1 MYGVLSMDIEKI
13 PVPLRL
19 DEAKALSDEVR
30 VFILDLLSKKPMS
43 VHEILQE
50 LKKRGL
56 FKNINTIR
64 YHLQVLK
71 DAGLVELVRTEEV
84 KGGVLK
90 YYASKRKVY
99 AFEAPEEVI
108 KDIDQV
114 INSIKE
120 PLKTIILDVI
130 RKHRE
135 AILNAAKKLKP
146 CPYCVTKHFAEYIV
160 LEAFKI
166 AMGKILSDPEV
177 TNELSKF
184 VVKEELSS

>member
-1 MYGVLSMDIEKI
+1 MSAEKI

-19 DEAKALSDEVR
+19 DEAKALSDEIR

-43 VHEILQE
+43 VHEIVQE

-99 AFEAPEEVI
+99 AFEVPEEVA
-108 KDIDQV
+108 KDIDPV

-120 PLKTIILDVI
+120 PLKSIILDVV

-135 AILNAAKKLKP
+135 AILDAAKKLKP

-160 LEAFKI
+160 LEAVKI
-166 AMGKILSDPEV
+166 AIGKILSDPDV
-177 TNELSKF
+177 ADELSKF
-184 VVKEELSS
+184 IVKEELSA